1 MLEHVTAVRHVE
13 HAILEG
19 QLLAFPDPVVDLQA
33 AGGRMPAGSLDQHR
47 RGINANHVEPKAR
60 ELLGKETT
68 PATNVQGSH
77 ASSPAVVLVGQDL
90 TEVGEAARGHAAVQD
105 VERAALIDLIVDRHR
120 DISANCLSLTRA
132 RVVFPGGCGP
142 QRSLQL

>member
-33 AGGRMPAGSLDQHR
+33 AGGRMPAGSLDRHR

-105 VERAALIDLIVDRHR
+105 VQRAALIDLIVDRHR
-120 DISANCLSLTRA
+120 DISANC
-132 RVVFPGGCGP
+132 PP
-142 QRSLQL
+142 P